1 MAKSKN
7 LRVRNHKNTKTRKHM
22 SIKNKMPIDISEIVL
37 FTGTYNINEQVN
49 NGVTYTLS
57 PVIETNPNGYNPF
70 IGNYYN
76 TTDKSHLSNNLL
88 LEYNNISS
96 YLRDYKTKIGQ
107 IQFTGLD
114 INKSKNNVAS
124 VKFRV
129 FDVNSSSGIY
139 SNVTKVIIDNRKSKR
154 IISFIGKK

>member
-1 MAKSKN
+1 MTKSKN
-7 LRVRNHKNTKTRKHM
+7 LHILSRKKTKTKKRQT
-22 SIKNKMPIDISEIVL
+22 IKNKIPLDLSETIL
-37 FTGTYNINEQVN
+37 FTGTYNINDQIN

-57 PVIETNPNGYNPF
+57 PVIETNPDGYNPF

-76 TTDKSHLSNNLL
+76 TIDKSHSSNNLL

-124 VKFRV
+124 IKFRI

-139 SNVTKVIIDNRKSKR
+139 ANVTKVIIDNRKTKR